1 MLIPRQS
8 CTLAESLL
16 GCISCYSATYVQE
29 GAEIEYH
36 LRTVQPVLR
45 ELLKYI
51 ESIEF
56 SVEVGLASGI
66 SLYKRYLDENPK
78 VQELK
83 GLCKERSIAV
93 FLLGHMLDLVTRK
106 FDPQYRNPLEDA
118 MVTYLY
124 CITSAR
130 TDLTKSAV
138 AAARMMK
145 GTFHVGLYIS
155 KYLS

>member
-1 MLIPRQS
+1 MLIPQRRS
-8 CTLAESLL
+8 TLAELWFAFTS
-16 GCISCYSATYVQE
+16 SYSATSVKE
-29 GAEIEYH
+29 GAEIEDY

-56 SVEVGLASGI
+56 SVEVGLAAGVI
-66 SLYKRYLDENPK
+66 LYKRYLDENPK

-83 GLCKERSIAV
+83 DLCKERAIAV

-106 FDPQYRNPLEDA
+106 FDPQYRNPFEDA

-124 CITSAR
+124 CITSAYP
-130 TDLTKSAV
+130 DLTKSAI
-138 AAARMMK
+138 ACARMMK
-145 GTFHVGLYIS
+145 ESFWVKLYID
-155 KYLS
+155 KHLS